1 MGYSPFFRM
10 IFFFQIL
17 CILGLVAC
25 GFFARRRGLLSAHG
39 TNDLAHVALSLIYPA
54 LIFVSITE
62 LSFADLRAN
71 LSLPLLV
78 MAIALVGLGL
88 GLLAVRFLGRV
99 HSDTARAFLFHCL
112 VNNYLFLPLPLVLFR
127 YGDHGV
133 ALLVFSSVG
142 YELLLWSLGV
152 MLFSRADRKRD
163 QLKSLFSAPFVTLLF
178 SLAVVAARDLF
189 AWPEMPAWL
198 AMAHDA
204 FRSGLKSLGAAT
216 IALSML
222 VAGSRFAVLK
232 FGTMLGWRIWFV
244 SAIRLVAV
252 PLVMIPLLARIPM
265 DPVARGILTIIAVM
279 PSAMVSVLFSERYG
293 GDTDFIAGGLLL
305 THLWALVTVPLLL
318 AWAF

>member
-1 MGYSPFFRM
+1 MV
-10 IFFFQIL
+10 FFFQIL
-17 CILGLVAC
+17 CVLGLVAC

-39 TNDLAHVALSLIYPA
+39 TNDLAHVALSLVYPA

-71 LSLPLLV
+71 LTLPLLV
-78 MAIALVGLGL
+78 MAIALLGFGL

-99 HSDTARAFLFHCL
+99 PPETSRAFLFHCL
-112 VNNYLFLPLPLVLFR
+112 INNYSFLPLPLVLFR
-127 YGDHGV
+127 YGDPGV

-152 MLFSRADRKRD
+152 MLFTRAERKRD
-163 QLKSLFSAPFVTLLF
+163 QLKSLFSPPFVALLL
-178 SLAVVAARDLF
+178 SLAYVVARDVF
-189 AWPEMPAWL
+189 PWPAPPAWL
-198 AMAHDA
+198 ALAADT
-204 FRSGLKSLGAAT
+204 FRGGLKTLGAAT

-222 VAGSRFAVLK
+222 VAGSRFAVLE
-232 FGTMLGWRIWFV
+232 FHTMLGWRIWLV
-244 SAIRLVAV
+244 SAIRLLAV
-252 PLVMIPLLARIPM
+252 PLVMIPLLGLVPL
-265 DPVARGILTIIAVM
+265 DPVARGILIIIAVM

-305 THLWALVTVPLLL
+305 THLWALITVPVFL